1 MIIFSSS
8 LPFHASVLTAL
19 LSWRLSAVAS
29 GSARSAETSSHLRW
43 STTATVRTSPSLRI
57 SHLLTEGYVRLAVIH
72 IPVHDALQQ
81 WSLVV
86 LFLWSFLC
94 LRREFP
100 NWFTQSLSPIKV
112 LICRKTKFLYIIWS
126 VFNMQRCER
135 LLLRMFCND
144 FSTDFQQPAS
154 PSVSYWKNT
163 YQQWHKTF
171 LLILC

>member
-1 MIIFSSS
+1 MYTGDGDSDHLFSVSCQWLS
-8 LPFHASVLTAL
+8 LAGLCRQPYKHVQIWLYSAVVCLFMHLSLTAL

-29 GSARSAETSSHLRW
+29 GSARSAEISSLLRW
-43 STTATVRTSPSLRI
+43 STTATVRTSPSRKI

-100 NWFTQSLSPIKV
+100 NWFTQSLSPIK
-112 LICRKTKFLYIIWS
+112 L
-126 VFNMQRCER
+126 
-135 LLLRMFCND
+135 
-144 FSTDFQQPAS
+144 
-154 PSVSYWKNT
+154 
-163 YQQWHKTF
+163 
-171 LLILC
+171 